1 MLRFTRNSGFRRCRR
16 SERRRGAA
24 SAIAANTMVLPGG
37 ALLATNYV
45 SQAIDAALQSVSHL
59 DRNAWLFVL
68 IGALVIGLICL
79 RGFGSRSDY

>member
-1 MLRFTRNSGFRRCRR
+1 MCHVKGRFKFRRFRR
-16 SERRRGAA
+16 AHQRRGVA
-24 SAIAANTMVLPGG
+24 SAAAAGVLATAGG
-37 ALLATNYV
+37 GLLATNYI
-45 SQAIDAALQSVSHL
+45 SQVVDAALQSVSHL